1 MSASRIDVGDR
12 LDRRGASQPR
22 EATPCARDFVLEVSD
37 FSVHY
42 GVDANMVQAVHD
54 VTLNLRRATVLG
66 VAGESGSGKSTL
78 VYALTRLLRPPG
90 VISGGRAILNVSSDD
105 DPARVTPVNLTTAS
119 ERELRRVRWSHV
131 SIVLQSAL
139 SALNP
144 VRRIGREFDE
154 VLRTHR
160 RAMSKRD
167 RRRRAEELLA
177 LVGLEP
183 DRLDR
188 FPHELSGG
196 QRQRIMIALALALD
210 PELVVMDEPTTA
222 LDVVTQR
229 EIITELA
236 ELRARFGFAMIFITH
251 DLSLLVEL
259 ADEIV
264 VMYAGTIVER
274 ASAGEL
280 YAAPRHPYTLGLL
293 ESFPPLHG
301 ERRELT
307 GIAGSPPDLAV
318 ASAGCSFAP
327 RCPFTM
333 DRCRAESPP
342 LAPIGETGRSV
353 ACWLHATPSPVPVP
367 APLSRR
373 WTAPVGPTA
382 PEVTAR

>member
-1 MSASRIDVGDR
+1 MSTSRVDVGDR
-12 LDRRGASQPR
+12 LERHGATPPR
-22 EATPCARDFVLEVSD
+22 ESTPSAHAFVLEVSD
-37 FSVHY
+37 LSVHY
-42 GVDANMVQAVHD
+42 GVDANMVRAVHD
-54 VTLNLRRATVLG
+54 VTLNVRRSTVLG

-78 VYALTRLLRPPG
+78 VYALTRLLRAPG
-90 VISGGRAILNVSSDD
+90 VISGGQAILNVSSPD
-105 DPARVTPVNLTTAS
+105 DPTQVTPVNLTTAS

-139 SALNP
+139 NALNP

-160 RAMSKRD
+160 RSLSRSD
-167 RRRRAEELLA
+167 RRRRAAELLA

-229 EIITELA
+229 EIISELA
-236 ELRARFGFAMIFITH
+236 ELRSRFGFAMIFITH

-264 VMYAGTIVER
+264 VMYAGSIVER

-307 GIAGSPPDLAV
+307 GIAGSPPDLAAESV
-318 ASAGCSFAP
+318 GCSFAP
-327 RCPFTM
+327 RCPFAM

-342 LAPIGETGRSV
+342 LAPLGDTGRSV
-353 ACWLHATPSPVPVP
+353 ACWLHTEHSVVPVP
-367 APLSRR
+367 APLARR
-373 WTAPVGPTA
+373 WTVPSGPAAPGVSG
-382 PEVTAR
+382 R

>member
-66 VAGESGSGKSTL
+66 VAGESGSCKSTL

-280 YAAPRHPYTLGLL
+280 YSAPRHPYTLGLL

-318 ASAGCSFAP
+318 ASVGCSFAP

-373 WTAPVGPTA
+373 WTAPVGPTP
-382 PEVTAR
+382 PEVTPR